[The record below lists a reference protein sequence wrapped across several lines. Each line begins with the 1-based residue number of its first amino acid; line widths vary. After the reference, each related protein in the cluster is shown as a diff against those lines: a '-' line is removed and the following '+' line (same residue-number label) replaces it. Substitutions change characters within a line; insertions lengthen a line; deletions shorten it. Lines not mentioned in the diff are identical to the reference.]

1 MRKVWI
7 WALSLIAVLA
17 VSLSV
22 AGWYL
27 SRNWKVLV
35 EEKLATLVQESTQGL
50 YKLTYDDL
58 DINPAIGNVTFR
70 NLVFRADTNVY
81 RLLEGQQ
88 KAANNLYDV
97 EMKTLQIKRFS
108 IIDLIKD
115 KGLRIKSIALGTV
128 KLQLTQ
134 KYHAY
139 NDTLQHPGEKD
150 FRASLKK
157 VLAFV
162 DVKDIRVD
170 SVYLNYVKQ
179 AEDGKETFKIAQNG
193 ISLQVKDFLIDGEAQ
208 ADSSQLFYAKMIAL
222 SMPKFNHNF
231 PKGLYK
237 GGFSSLGFNTQEKTL
252 VLAGVY
258 YEPTMPRSTYYGRT
272 KVNKTLVSLRAD
284 SLRLEGFDFM
294 GLLAGKGCVTEKMFV
309 RDGTVKFY
317 GDKRFP
323 KKPVNQIGR
332 APHQQLMKFG
342 MALNLKEIFLD
353 NIDIEYTEMGA
364 KYHREGTITFND
376 TRGTLS
382 NVTNDSLIL
391 QKNRFMKADL
401 KTKVMNSGPL
411 AVLFNFDMLSTK
423 GAYTYKGHVDPM
435 KAPAFNKILQPI
447 LNFEIASGNIRKIR
461 FDMQGTDRHTTGNF
475 WFDYDNLKVK
485 LPDIQK
491 ENGKKTSGKVVSFL
505 VNQILI
511 NDSNP
516 DANEIYHTGKISYP
530 RDPSYT
536 FFKNL
541 WKSLLE
547 GIKQTAGIDKERE
560 QKLIGKAEA
569 TKEIVSDGKQAVK
582 KTGLFIK
589 KLFKKK
595 DRTAEKED

>member
-17 VSLSV
+17 VSLLV

-27 SRNWKVLV
+27 SRNWKVLA

-58 DINPAIGNVTFR
+58 DINPAIGNVTFH

-81 RLLEGQQ
+81 RLLEGQK

-108 IIDLIKD
+108 VFDLIKD
-115 KGLRIKSIALGTV
+115 KGLRIKSIALESV
-128 KLQLTQ
+128 HLHLIQ

-139 NDTLQHPGEKD
+139 NDTIVHSGEKD

-162 DVKDIRVD
+162 DVKDIHVD
-170 SVYLNYVKQ
+170 TVSFSYLKTT
-179 AEDGKETFKIAQNG
+179 EDGKKTFELAQKG
-193 ISLQVKDFLIDGEAQ
+193 VSIQIKDFLIGSDAMP
-208 ADSSQLFYAKMIAL
+208 DSSQLFYAKMIAL
-222 SMPKFNHNF
+222 SMPKFNYNF
-231 PKGLYK
+231 PKGLYR
-237 GGFSSLGFNTQEKTL
+237 GGFKSLKFNTQEKTL
-252 VLAGVY
+252 VLEGVY

-284 SLRLEGFDFM
+284 TLRLEGLDFI
-294 GLLAGKGCVTEKMFV
+294 GLLSGKRVVTDKMFINN
-309 RDGTVKFY
+309 GSVKFY

-323 KKPVNQIGR
+323 KKPANQIGR
-332 APHQQLMKFG
+332 APHQQLMKFA
-342 MALNLKEIFLD
+342 MPLNLKQIFLENVD
-353 NIDIEYTEMGA
+353 VEYTEMGA
-364 KYHREGTITFND
+364 KYHREGTITFNG
-376 TRGTLS
+376 TRGVLS
-382 NVTNDSLIL
+382 NVTNDTSIL
-391 QKNRFMKADL
+391 HKDRFMKADL
-401 KTKVMNSGPL
+401 KTKVMNSGTL
-411 AVLFNFDMLSTK
+411 AVFFNFDMLSTT

-461 FDMQGTDRHTTGNF
+461 FDMRGTDRHSTGNF

-485 LPDIQK
+485 LPDIPK
-491 ENGKKTSGKVVSFL
+491 ENGKKTSGKVISFL

-530 RDPSYT
+530 RDPSHT

-569 TKEIVSDGKQAVK
+569 TKEVVSDGKQAVK

-595 DRTAEKED
+595 DKTAEQED